1 MRALLDV
8 NFLIAL
14 FDPDHIHNRRANEW
28 WDKNRSLGWASCP
41 ITENGTIRILSHPNY
56 SRTIQFSVSQIS
68 EVLRDFISSTDHRF
82 WADDVSICDDSA
94 FDTSRI
100 HGPKQVTDSYL
111 LGLAVSN
118 NGRLVTFD
126 ESVVLNSVIG
136 AKRSH
141 LAVL

>member
-41 ITENGTIRILSHPNY
+41 ITENGAIRILSHPNY
-56 SRTIQFSVSQIS
+56 SKKMQFSVSQIS

-82 WADDVSICDDSA
+82 WADDVSLCDGSA

-111 LGLAVSN
+111 LCLAVRN
-118 NGRLVTFD
+118 KGRLVTFD
-126 ESVVLNSVIG
+126 ESIVLSSVRG
-136 AKRSH
+136 ANKTNLLH
-141 LAVL
+141 V